1 VTPRKILFVCTG
13 NICRSASAELLLRH
27 WANTRGLA
35 VEVRSAGIAAEGW
48 YEVPEHAK
56 KLLAA
61 EGVPPFVHKPQLL
74 TREQLR
80 WADIVLAMAGNHYD
94 YISELYPEFISKTR
108 LLRDE
113 DVADPMGKSYEVFA
127 ASLATIKEALEALI
141 RDELVNPPR

>member
-1 VTPRKILFVCTG
+1 MIPRKILFVCTG

-27 WANTRGLA
+27 WAAQRGLA

-61 EGVPPFVHKPQLL
+61 EGVPPFTHKPQLL

-80 WADIVLAMAGNHYD
+80 WADVVFAMAENHRD
-94 YISELYPEFISKTR
+94 YISELYPEFIGKTR
-108 LLRDE
+108 MLRDE
-113 DVADPMGKSYEVFA
+113 DVNDPMGKSYEVFA
-127 ASLATIKEALEALI
+127 ASLATIKDALEAFI
-141 RDELVNPPR
+141 RAELSVPRP

>member
-1 VTPRKILFVCTG
+1 MRRVLFVCTG

-27 WANTRGLA
+27 WAAQRGLA

-56 KLLAA
+56 KLLAL
-61 EGVPPFVHKPQLL
+61 EGVPPFTHKPQLL

-80 WADIVLAMAGNHYD
+80 WADVVLAMAGNHYD
-94 YISELYPEFISKTR
+94 YISELYPEFIGKTR

-127 ASLATIKEALEALI
+127 ASLATIKDALEAFI
-141 RDELVNPPR
+141 RAELSVPRP